1 MNDPSPFIP
10 IKQYDFIQV
19 SSIHIFFISLLLIF
33 FFFLI
38 FLHYLECINKLH
50 SSNCCICEFISHMTK
65 LLYVIFLYFL
75 LNRNMLILPQI
86 FSFFPLYLL
95 VILYVQQIMHIYLST
110 WLIRHQSTHAPL
122 LPSPTHAVL
131 LTFLTS
137 KSLTTL
143 LCSPAVSIS
152 SFYKESSYFLLLLKR
167 EDGSRLLTGQA
178 CLGSFASR

>member
-19 SSIHIFFISLLLIF
+19 SSIHIFFISLPLVF
-33 FFFLI
+33 FFFRS
-38 FLHYLECINKLH
+38 FLYYLECIDKLY
-50 SSNCCICEFISHMTK
+50 SSNYCICEFISHMTK

-75 LNRNMLILPQI
+75 LNRSMLILPQI

-95 VILYVQQIMHIYLST
+95 VIPYIQQIMHTYLST

-122 LPSPTHAVL
+122 LHPPTHAVL

-137 KSLTTL
+137 KSLTTI
-143 LCSPAVSIS
+143 LCSPAVSIYR
-152 SFYKESSYFLLLLKR
+152 FYNESSYFLLLLKR
-167 EDGSRLLTGQA
+167 EDGSRL
-178 CLGSFASR
+178 